1 MNSTNWA
8 AEGNKQSKQQTCL
21 SLALFV
27 PFRNPARTMHAFSLA
42 FSCVGPLCFWFAL
55 HVHHPRTIS
64 PMHVLFL
71 SFSVLCKWCSSVFCL
86 GCAFSP
92 QPNQPRSQRHLA
104 CLCNVHMYM
113 YIYMQC
119 IYNIH
124 IQYTYTHNICDRA
137 AAAACMPT
145 GFTEYS
151 L

>member
-1 MNSTNWA
+1 MHICTYVARDASNVSLFSERFPMNSTNWA

-27 PFRNPARTMHAFSLA
+27 PFRNPARTMHVFSLA

-92 QPNQPRSQRHLA
+92 QPNQPRSQSHLA
-104 CLCNVHMYM
+104 CLCV
-113 YIYMQC
+113 I
-119 IYNIH
+119 
-124 IQYTYTHNICDRA
+124 R
-137 AAAACMPT
+137 
-145 GFTEYS
+145 S